1 MAEPRWLN
9 DDEQATWRAFVTAV
23 EGLTEHFDRQLQRDS
38 GMPYTYY
45 EILVALSEAP
55 GRTLRMSTLAG
66 ARGSSRS
73 RLSHAVARLEE
84 VGWVIRRHCP
94 TDKRGS
100 FAVLTDKGFAALEA
114 AAPGHV
120 NAVREK
126 LFDRLSPE
134 QVTALDEISR
144 AILGGLSCQELG
156 AGECQEGEPPLE
168 QEQDEHLPAG

>member
-1 MAEPRWLN
+1 MTEPRWLS
-9 DDEQATWRAFVTAV
+9 DSEQETWRAFVTAV

-55 GRTLRMSTLAG
+55 DRTLRMSTLAG

-84 VGWVIRRHCP
+84 VGWVIRRTCP

-100 FAVLTDKGFAALEA
+100 FAVLTDQGFAALEA

-126 LFDRLSPE
+126 LFDRLTPE
-134 QVTALDEISR
+134 QLTALDEISK
-144 AILGGLSCQELG
+144 AILSGLSCQELG
-156 AGECQEGEPPLE
+156 AASACQ
-168 QEQDEHLPAG
+168 QEAPSERDEESLPAG

>member
-1 MAEPRWLN
+1 MSETRWLSAC
-9 DDEQATWRAFVTAV
+9 EQEIWRAFMSAV
-23 EGLTEHFDRQLQRDS
+23 DGLTDQFARQLQRDAA
-38 GMPYTYY
+38 MPYTYY

-55 GRTLRMSTLAG
+55 DRTLRMSELAG

-84 VGWVIRRHCP
+84 VGWVRRQNCP

-120 NAVREK
+120 TEVRQR
-126 LFDRLSPE
+126 LFDVLTPE
-134 QVTALDEISR
+134 QVEQLGDISR
-144 AILGGLSCQELG
+144 AILRGLGTPTQPPCP
-156 AGECQEGEPPLE
+156 GE
-168 QEQDEHLPAG
+168 

>member
-1 MAEPRWLN
+1 MAETRWL
-9 DDEQATWRAFVTAV
+9 DEGEQDTWRAFDTAV

-55 GRTLRMSTLAG
+55 NRTLRMSTLAG

-84 VGWVIRRHCP
+84 VGWVERRTCP

-100 FAVLTDKGFAALEA
+100 FAMLTDKGFAALEA

-120 NAVREK
+120 TAVREK
-126 LFDRLSPE
+126 LFDALTPE
-134 QVTALDEISR
+134 QVTMLGQISK
-144 AILGGLSCQELG
+144 AILAGLNCQDVAANCE
-156 AGECQEGEPPLE
+156 E
-168 QEQDEHLPAG
+168 QADSDC

>member
-1 MAEPRWLN
+1 MSETRWL
-9 DDEQATWRAFVTAV
+9 DEGEQEIWRAFITAT

-84 VGWVIRRHCP
+84 VGWVVRRTCP

-100 FAVLTDKGFAALEA
+100 FAVLTDAGYAALEA

-120 NAVREK
+120 TAVREK
-126 LFDRLSPE
+126 LFDVLAPE
-134 QVTALDEISR
+134 QVTALGEISR
-144 AILGGLSCQELG
+144 AILNGLDCT
-156 AGECQEGEPPLE
+156 
-168 QEQDEHLPAG
+168 